1 MVIALRD
8 HFAEKLRPAPS
19 AQDRA
24 IAAIE
29 RIASSTDA
37 ISDASKMNDITS
49 IIQTALPSNNSEDS
63 WALEHIS
70 IRRIQPLIEALDDD
84 ASSWVTIAEVNAFTA
99 ARPADWRCAYGV
111 NFGIS
116 ETDVLVVFLDGLH
129 TGLSVS
135 LTTNAV

>member
-29 RIASSTDA
+29 KIANSSDV
-37 ISDASKMNDITS
+37 ISDASKMDDIAS
-49 IIQTALPSNNSEDS
+49 IIQTALPSNNNEDF

-70 IRRIQPLIEALDDD
+70 ICHIQPLIEALDDD
-84 ASSWVTIAEVNAFTA
+84 ASSFVTVTEVNAFTA
-99 ARPADWRCAYGV
+99 ARPADWRCASDGH
-111 NFGIS
+111 
-116 ETDVLVVFLDGLH
+116 FLMNCH
-129 TGLSVS
+129 
-135 LTTNAV
+135 